1 LYRKFKPTA
10 LFNGREMMKEG
21 LVLVTDP
28 GGTIVEI
35 VEETEAG
42 DDIEDVVG
50 ILSPG
55 FVNAHCHIELSHMKG
70 MVPEHTGLVDFV
82 QQVMSNRYG
91 SSAEEK
97 TAAMRAA
104 EEELRLSGTV
114 AIGDI
119 CNGTDSL
126 LLKQESKIYWHNFIE
141 VSGFVDN
148 NARQRLDAAEEVLE
162 AFKIALPLLGNS
174 LAPHAPYSVSKELF
188 RLLDHKTKQ
197 QLTSIHNQE
206 AAAENEL
213 YENKTGDFLAL
224 YKNFGIDIAGF
235 SATGKTSIRSWLPYF
250 THGQQ
255 ILAVHN
261 SFTSAQELDELT
273 RMKAPGNGHLPTVHF
288 CICINANLY
297 IENKLPPIETLINH
311 KVDIVLGTDSYASN
325 RQLNMMQEMGTIKK
339 HFPGISLSTM
349 LQWATLNGARA
360 LGIQDRFGSLE
371 PGKNPGLVLVNEKE
385 FSARLLL

>member
-1 LYRKFKPTA
+1 
-10 LFNGREMMKEG
+10 
-21 LVLVTDP
+21 
-28 GGTIVEI
+28 
-35 VEETEAG
+35 
-42 DDIEDVVG
+42 
-50 ILSPG
+50 
-55 FVNAHCHIELSHMKG
+55 
-70 MVPEHTGLVDFV
+70 
-82 QQVMSNRYG
+82 
-91 SSAEEK
+91 
-97 TAAMRAA
+97 
-104 EEELRLSGTV
+104 
-114 AIGDI
+114 
-119 CNGTDSL
+119 
-126 LLKQESKIYWHNFIE
+126 
-141 VSGFVDN
+141 
-148 NARQRLDAAEEVLE
+148 
-162 AFKIALPLLGNS
+162 
-174 LAPHAPYSVSKELF
+174 
-188 RLLDHKTKQ
+188 
-197 QLTSIHNQE
+197 
-206 AAAENEL
+206 
-213 YENKTGDFLAL
+213 
-224 YKNFGIDIAGF
+224 
-235 SATGKTSIRSWLPYF
+235 LPYF

-371 PGKNPGLVLVNEKE
+371 PGKKPGVVLVNEKE